1 MREGRRG
8 HENRRG
14 DRRGEKLVTRERRAR
29 PRGEKMWRRRNTE
42 GKQCM
47 SGEGGIQGGNVRITR
62 KLKKKWMRGE
72 VVGGRR

>member
-29 PRGEKMWRRRNTE
+29 RRGEKMWRRRNTE

-47 SGEGGIQGGNVRITR
+47 SGEGIHVGRECENNQEDE
-62 KLKKKWMRGE
+62 KEMDEGE
-72 VVGGRR
+72 VIGERR